1 MRYPAKYNLALLVL
15 NLVLT
20 PQFMSGQTQSGT
32 LDTSFGT
39 AGRVVTDFGN
49 VNVEAHSVVV
59 QPDGKLVAAGFTTDL
74 WNQSD
79 FALARYNS
87 NGTLDSSFGMGGKV
101 TTNFV
106 DFDYLTSMA
115 LQSDGRIV
123 VAGSIIVNNSPDF
136 ALLRYNSNG
145 TLDATFGSGGRV
157 STRFGGPAQPYG
169 VAIQSDGKIVATGYA
184 HLSEGW
190 SFALVRYNSNG
201 TLDATFGTGGKTTTP
216 FGVPSVAGT
225 NSLRIQRD
233 GKIVVAGATFVN
245 NVGNFALA
253 RYNSN
258 GTLDTTFGTGGRVV
272 TDFGAD
278 DHVFSVALQA
288 DGKIVA
294 AGIKGA
300 DFALARYNTN
310 GTLDGTFGTG
320 GKVVTD
326 FAGSGDLAM
335 GVAIRPDGKI
345 VAVGRTSVPFPQ
357 NSAFAVAR
365 YNSNGT
371 LDTSFGNGGKATT
384 SFVGSS
390 GDQAF
395 SVAIQSDGKTVV
407 GGSAIVNLSNQSTL
421 ANQFALAR
429 YR

>member
-1 MRYPAKYNLALLVL
+1 MQMKTVFMALCLVL
-15 NLVLT
+15 CASAS
-20 PQFMSGQTQSGT
+20 FAQSG
-32 LDTSFGT
+32 LDSSFGT
-39 AGRVVTDFGN
+39 GGKVVTGFGD
-49 VNVEAHSVVV
+49 VDVEADSVVV
-59 QPDGKLVAAGFTTDL
+59 QPDGKIVAAGFTTDL

-79 FALARYNS
+79 FALARYNT
-87 NGTLDSSFGMGGKV
+87 NGTLDATFGTGGKV
-101 TTNFV
+101 TTNYV
-106 DFDYLTSMA
+106 DFDYETSMA
-115 LQSDGRIV
+115 LQSDGKIV

-145 TLDATFGSGGRV
+145 TLDATFGSGGKV
-157 STRFGGPAQPYG
+157 TTRWGGPAQSYG

-201 TLDATFGTGGKTTTP
+201 TLDTTFGTGGKTTTP
-216 FGVPSVAGT
+216 FAVPSVAQT
-225 NSLRIQRD
+225 NSLRIQLD
-233 GKIVVAGATFVN
+233 GKIVVAGVTFVN
-245 NVGNFALA
+245 NAGNLVGNFALA

-258 GTLDTTFGTGGRVV
+258 GTLDTTFGTGGKMV

-278 DHVFSVALQA
+278 DHAFSVALQA

-294 AGIKGA
+294 AGMEGA

-326 FAGSGDLAM
+326 FAGSGDLAL

-384 SFVGSS
+384 TFAGSH
-390 GDQAF
+390 GDQAS
-395 SVAIQSDGKTVV
+395 SVAIQSDGKVV
-407 GGSAIVNLSNQSTL
+407 VAGTAVLNVNTAITIAQ
-421 ANQFALAR
+421 QFAFAR
-429 YR
+429 YQ

>member
-1 MRYPAKYNLALLVL
+1 MQIKTVFTALCLVL
-15 NLVLT
+15 CASAS
-20 PQFMSGQTQSGT
+20 FAQSG
-32 LDTSFGT
+32 LDSSFGT
-39 AGRVVTDFGN
+39 GGKVVTDFGD
-49 VNVEAHSVVV
+49 VDVEAHSVVV
-59 QPDGKLVAAGFTTDL
+59 QTDGKLVAAGFTTDL
-74 WNQSD
+74 WGQAD

-87 NGTLDSSFGMGGKV
+87 NGSLDGSFGTGGKV
-101 TTNFV
+101 TTTFN
-106 DFDYLTSMA
+106 DFDFVGAMA
-115 LQSDGRIV
+115 LQSDGKIV
-123 VAGSIIVNNSPDF
+123 VAGSTIINNSPDF
-136 ALLRYNSNG
+136 ALARYNSNG
-145 TLDATFGSGGRV
+145 TLDATFGSGGKV
-157 STRFGGPAQPYG
+157 TTRWGGPAQVFG
-169 VAIQSDGKIVATGYA
+169 VATQSDGKIIATGFA

-201 TLDATFGTGGKTTTP
+201 TLDTTFGTGGKTTTP
-216 FGVPSVAGT
+216 FAVPSVAQT

-233 GKIVVAGATFVN
+233 GKIVVAGVTFVN

-258 GTLDTTFGTGGRVV
+258 GTLDTTFGTGGKVV

-278 DHVFSVALQA
+278 DHAFSVALQA

-294 AGIKGA
+294 AGMKGA

-345 VAVGRTSVPFPQ
+345 VAVGRTIVPFPQ

-395 SVAIQSDGKTVV
+395 SVAIQSDGKAVV
-407 GGSAIVNLSNQSTL
+407 AGNAIVKLNGQSTL
-421 ANQFALAR
+421 TTQFALAR
-429 YR
+429 YQ